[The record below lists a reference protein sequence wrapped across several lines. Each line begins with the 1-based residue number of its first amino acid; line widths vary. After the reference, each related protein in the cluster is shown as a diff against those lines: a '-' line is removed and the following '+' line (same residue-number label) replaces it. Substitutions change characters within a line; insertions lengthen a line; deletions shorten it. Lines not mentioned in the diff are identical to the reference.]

1 MGRQISSLAIR
12 TLLKKSP
19 AALLS
24 GWFFLV
30 LAGSAWAKPIEVV
43 TTTTPLQSLVEAV
56 GGDGV
61 RVVSVVSGERDAEE
75 YVARPQ
81 DVQRLASAD
90 VVVRV
95 GLDFDLWFDRLLAKS
110 TNPRV
115 VKGASGY
122 VDASKGIMLLDVKA
136 RGLSDTGHGHGAG
149 NPHYWLDPKNAEMMT
164 AHILLALADAAPS
177 EAKKF
182 EARRIV
188 FLEQLA
194 KREAEWT
201 RRLQPLAGRALIA
214 YHNSWPYLAR
224 RFQLNFVGVIEP
236 RPGVSPPPAH
246 VAALLALG
254 KKHQLA
260 GIVLGT
266 REPRRD
272 AEFIAKKLGVP
283 IIVLAESVGALPA
296 IRDYEAL
303 IEFNVA
309 ALEAAMQRG
318 GK

>member
-1 MGRQISSLAIR
+1 M
-12 TLLKKSP
+12 LLKKSP

-24 GWFFLV
+24 GWFFLA
-30 LAGSAWAKPIEVV
+30 LAGVAWAGPIEVV
-43 TTTTPLQSLVEAV
+43 TTTTELRSLVEAV
-56 GGDGV
+56 GGEGV
-61 RVVSVVSGERDAEE
+61 RAVSLVSGERDAEE

-81 DVQRLASAD
+81 DVQRLTRAD
-90 VVVRV
+90 VLVRV
-95 GLDFDLWFDRLLAKS
+95 GLDYDLWLDPVLAKS
-110 TNPRV
+110 ANPRV
-115 VKGASGY
+115 VKGAPGY

-136 RGLSDTGHGHGAG
+136 RGLSDSGHGHGAG

-164 AHILLALADAAPS
+164 AHILLALADAAPT

-182 EARRIV
+182 EARRLA
-188 FLEQLA
+188 FLELLT
-194 KREAEWT
+194 KREAEWAL
-201 RRLQPLAGRALIA
+201 RVKSLAGRALIA

-254 KKHQLA
+254 KKHQVV

-309 ALEAAMQRG
+309 ALEASIKRS